1 MFRVQDPVWMLILL
15 LFLVSDPGVC
25 ISHNATEESEGL
37 RQFFEEMDGNHD
49 GQVDEL
55 EAKRYIG
62 ESIGGAE
69 FDSREELTEA
79 FNTMVHNMNQE
90 DEDEA
95 INTISQ
101 DEVKR
106 HLHDLDQVCWST
118 HFARIGVWSRSSRS
132 RSGSIMDLVYL
143 NMLRPLNRT

>member
-1 MFRVQDPVWMLILL
+1 MFRVRDPVWMLILL
-15 LFLVSDPGVC
+15 LIVVIDSGVC
-25 ISHNATEESEGL
+25 MSHNAREESEGL

-95 INTISQ
+95 INTISR
-101 DEVKR
+101 DEVER

-118 HFARIGVWSRSSRS
+118 YFGRIGVWSRSCRS
-132 RSGSIMDLVYL
+132 RSGSIMDWVSL
-143 NMLRPLNRT
+143 NMLRHLRRT

>member
-1 MFRVQDPVWMLILL
+1 MFRVRDQIGVFIVVLI
-15 LFLVSDPGVC
+15 VAIYRGVC
-25 ISHNATEESEGL
+25 MSHNATEESEGL
-37 RQFFEEMDGNHD
+37 RHFFEEMDGNRD

-90 DEDEA
+90 DENEA
-95 INTISQ
+95 VNTISQ

-118 HFARIGVWSRSSRS
+118 YFGRIGV
-132 RSGSIMDLVYL
+132 LV
-143 NMLRPLNRT
+143 